1 MKNFLICLVVAS
13 NFIIGMPGDTWNDI
27 LTTFEFADKM
37 VNHDKLLDYALFS
50 IATPLPGTE
59 MFETAMN
66 MNFIPKD
73 FKPENFYGFGKGV
86 INSDEWSGEELQ
98 VKRAMEWDRI
108 NFTKPEKRTV
118 SCSSN
123 LFQNSFIQGRSNEFT
138 IPVTFVLSGFF
149 IFTFLRN

>member
-1 MKNFLICLVVAS
+1 
-13 NFIIGMPGDTWNDI
+13 MPGDTWNDI

-66 MNFIPKD
+66 MNVIPKD

-86 INSDEWSGEELQ
+86 INTEEWTAYELQ
-98 VKRAMEWDRI
+98 MKRAMEWDRI
-108 NFTKPEKRTV
+108 NFPASRIKSLPFIDHLKHFTLTV
-118 SCSSN
+118 H
-123 LFQNSFIQGRSNEFT
+123 LRIFIYKF
-138 IPVTFVLSGFF
+138 
-149 IFTFLRN
+149 

>member
-73 FKPENFYGFGKGV
+73 FRFWKKNRRKS
-86 INSDEWSGEELQ
+86 I
-98 VKRAMEWDRI
+98 
-108 NFTKPEKRTV
+108 
-118 SCSSN
+118 
-123 LFQNSFIQGRSNEFT
+123 
-138 IPVTFVLSGFF
+138 
-149 IFTFLRN
+149 